1 VWRRSPFIS
10 TKENVMPTEQ
20 AIATVIFLILLA
32 ICVIGLVLSSRNAER
47 IDSRRTRDLPPT
59 DPTLVQAT
67 RY

>member
-1 VWRRSPFIS
+1 
-10 TKENVMPTEQ
+10 MPTEQ